1 MLPLVRGAHDTILG
15 KAKLIMISASAK
27 FVGTKCALS
36 QKRLDRFRVIACII
50 SFISIQHSSGI
61 HGSGMIAAGHDLHF
75 TDPHIH

>member
-50 SFISIQHSSGI
+50 SFISI
-61 HGSGMIAAGHDLHF
+61 
-75 TDPHIH
+75 